1 MRSRLH
7 FTGETN
13 HRWKYTSEFSGTE
26 DEESYEGATA
36 EKAGR
41 MMLSA
46 ERSEGEAMLE
56 PMEKRPSACGD
67 DQSQDLAYGCLFCIT
82 GKEQGV
88 AEQIQA
94 TCPNVRA
101 TTMRQMKYRTCK
113 KVKTREEAILL
124 PSYVFFEAPSSM
136 EPSIEFPMQN
146 VIRVLSM
153 DSGIWQLQGED
164 ERFVRWLFQYDGL
177 LGFSKAYKEGDR
189 IRIISGPLKDMEG
202 KIRRVDKRGMSGQ
215 VILSFYGKDVPVWL
229 GFELVR
235 TIQ

>member
-1 MRSRLH
+1 MRSELH

-13 HRWKYTSEFSGTE
+13 HRWKYTTGFSGTE
-26 DEESYEGATA
+26 DDEAYEGETA
-36 EKAGR
+36 ERAGR